1 MKNMDVETQVRRLLG
16 EIVGPY
22 DWETVPA
29 GENLRGLGLNSLNC
43 ISLIVAI
50 EELFDIVVPYQ
61 RLGIRYAGTIE
72 EICGLIRDVQQ
83 GRQIWE

>member
-1 MKNMDVETQVRRLLG
+1 MDVEAQVRRLLG

-29 GENLRGLGLNSLNC
+29 GEDLRRFGLNSLNC
-43 ISLIVAI
+43 IRLIVAL
-50 EELFDIVVPYQ
+50 EELFGIEVPYQ

-72 EICGLIRDVQQ
+72 EIGALVRDIQR
-83 GRQIWE
+83 GRQDWE